1 MSDIETISM
10 MNDGGINISQSRILF
25 RIYNTKIDAKLFES
39 ETKMTDLCG
48 EMVASQ
54 FSEYKY
60 IHEVDSKPKLTLY
73 WVS

>member
-1 MSDIETISM
+1 MI
-10 MNDGGINISQSRILF
+10 G
-25 RIYNTKIDAKLFES
+25 AKLFKS
-39 ETKMTDLCG
+39 ETKMTNLCG

-73 WVS
+73 WVRDSVAIFKIKTTF